1 MSAKKYSPAFL
12 EAEAILGMIPL
23 PDDAAERM
31 EALEKKIWPDERAC
45 FGDLWEAL
53 IAASDNPD
61 I

>member
-1 MSAKKYSPAFL
+1 
-12 EAEAILGMIPL
+12 MIPL